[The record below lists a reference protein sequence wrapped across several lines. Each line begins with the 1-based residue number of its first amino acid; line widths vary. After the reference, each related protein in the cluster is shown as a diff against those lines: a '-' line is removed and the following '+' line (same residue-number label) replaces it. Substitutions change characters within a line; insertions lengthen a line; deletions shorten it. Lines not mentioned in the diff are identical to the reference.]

1 MAVIDDIKTSKGY
14 IMGVVTFASAVGAF
28 LTQIMHFKTEP
39 TIITVACFAVMI
51 IYLSWLIDKSEKR
64 QLSRFER
71 HREKVQKG
79 LEEYDASLNRLI
91 ECTKETQL
99 STLRME
105 MSSTIYRTPENHDTI
120 LKYAEKYF
128 VKLGGD
134 WVQTD
139 VFLQWANDENKK
151 GRPVHIPMNI
161 MSAVSNL
168 HHTENTK

>member
-28 LTQIMHFKTEP
+28 LTQIMHFKAEP
-39 TIITVACFAVMI
+39 TIIVVACFAVMI

-64 QLSRFER
+64 QLSRFEK
-71 HREKVQKG
+71 HREKVQKWMA
-79 LEEYDASLNRLI
+79 EYEASSNKLMEYAN
-91 ECTKETQL
+91 ETQL

-105 MSSTIYRTPENHDTI
+105 MSSAIYRTPENHDTI

-161 MSAVSNL
+161 MSAVSDL
-168 HHTENTK
+168 HHTEKH

>member
-39 TIITVACFAVMI
+39 TIIVVACFAVMI
-51 IYLSWLIDKSEKR
+51 IYLSWLIDRSEKR
-64 QLSRFER
+64 QLSRFEK

-79 LEEYDASLNRLI
+79 IAEYEASLNKLM
-91 ECTKETQL
+91 EYVNETKL

>member
-14 IMGVVTFASAVGAF
+14 IMGVITFASAVGAF

-91 ECTKETQL
+91 ECAKETQL

-105 MSSTIYRTPENHDTI
+105 MNSAIYRTPENHDTI

-128 VKLGGD
+128 VVLGGD

-139 VFLQWANDENKK
+139 IFLQWVNDENKK
-151 GRPVHIPMNI
+151 GRPVHIPMHI
-161 MSAVSNL
+161 MSAISNL
-168 HHTENTK
+168 HHT

>member
-14 IMGVVTFASAVGAF
+14 IMGVITFASAVGAF

-39 TIITVACFAVMI
+39 TVITVACFAVMI

-71 HREKVQKG
+71 HREKVQKW

-91 ECTKETQL
+91 ECAKETRL

-105 MSSTIYRTPENHDTI
+105 MSSAIYRTPENHDTI

-161 MSAVSNL
+161 LSAVSDL
-168 HHTENTK
+168 HHTEKH